1 MLKKISVLEV
11 FLLYTTFMS
20 KSHYEAVITD
30 IDGTLVQYRPSL
42 SNMAEIDALIPESAV
57 KAISRLHLAG
67 VAVAAVTGRT
77 YDQSRDLLIKLG
89 ISGPCV
95 FAGGAT
101 IRDVPSG
108 EILHEASLTPT
119 TLKAVCDLLHELLG
133 NEHYLDLAPSAS
145 EDSRFNSVWAVV
157 HKDQISEI
165 LNKLSTINDI
175 YHVVNEGA
183 GQSNEVGLLVLSG
196 GADKGSGTRSLLSL
210 LGTTRDNTACVGDG
224 ANDVLMFQECGLSIA
239 MGNGEE
245 ILKQSADH
253 IVSRI
258 DQDGF
263 AEAADYILQATLSAV
278 E

>member
-1 MLKKISVLEV
+1 
-11 FLLYTTFMS
+11 MS
-20 KSHYEAVITD
+20 KPRYEAVITD
-30 IDGTLVQYRPSL
+30 IDGTLVQYQPSL
-42 SNMAEIDALIPESAV
+42 SNIAEIDALIPESAV

-101 IRDVPSG
+101 IRDIPSG
-108 EILHEASLTPT
+108 EILHEASLSPA
-119 TLKAVCDLLHELLG
+119 TLKVVCDLLYEVLG
-133 NEHYLDLAPSAS
+133 DEHYLDLAPSAS
-145 EDSRFNSVWAVV
+145 DASRHNSVWAIV
-157 HKDQISEI
+157 HKDHIGKV
-165 LNKLSTINDI
+165 LNKLSSIDGI

-183 GQSNEVGLLVLSG
+183 GQADEVGLLVLSG

-210 LGTTRDNTACVGDG
+210 LGTTRENTACVGDG

-263 AEAADYILQATLSAV
+263 AEAADYILQGALNPV
-278 E
+278 EQSQKF

>member
-1 MLKKISVLEV
+1 
-11 FLLYTTFMS
+11 MS
-20 KSHYEAVITD
+20 KPRYKAVITD
-30 IDGTLVQYRPSL
+30 IDGTLVQYQPSL
-42 SNMAEIDALIPESAV
+42 SNMAEVDALIPESAV
-57 KAISRLHLAG
+57 KAISRLHLAD

-77 YDQSRDLLIKLG
+77 YAQSRDLLIKLG

-101 IRDVPSG
+101 IRDIPSG
-108 EILHEASLTPT
+108 EILHEASLTPE
-119 TLKAVCDLLHELLG
+119 TLKIVCDTLYGALG
-133 NEHYLDLAPSAS
+133 EDHYLDLAPAAS
-145 EDSRFNSVWAVV
+145 DESRFNSVWAII
-157 HKDQISEI
+157 HKDRINEVLS
-165 LNKLSTINDI
+165 KLSAINDI

-183 GQSNEVGLLVLSG
+183 GQEDEVGLLVLSG
-196 GADKGSGTRSLLSL
+196 GSDKGSGTRSLLSL

-245 ILKQSADH
+245 ILKLSADQ
-253 IVSRI
+253 IVSSI

-263 AEAADYILQATLSAV
+263 AEAADYILQGALNPV

>member
-1 MLKKISVLEV
+1 M
-11 FLLYTTFMS
+11 LYTTCMS
-20 KSHYEAVITD
+20 KPRYKAVITD
-30 IDGTLVQYRPSL
+30 IDGTLVQYQPSL
-42 SNMAEIDALIPESAV
+42 SNMAEVDALIPESAV
-57 KAISRLHLAG
+57 KAISRLHLAD

-77 YDQSRDLLIKLG
+77 YAQSRDLLIKLG

-101 IRDVPSG
+101 IRDIPSG
-108 EILHEASLTPT
+108 EILHEASLTPE
-119 TLKAVCDLLHELLG
+119 TLKIVCDTLYGALG
-133 NEHYLDLAPSAS
+133 EDHYLDLAPAAS
-145 EDSRFNSVWAVV
+145 DESRFNSVWAII
-157 HKDQISEI
+157 HKDRINEVLS
-165 LNKLSTINDI
+165 KLSAINDI

-183 GQSNEVGLLVLSG
+183 GQEDEVGLLVLSG
-196 GADKGSGTRSLLSL
+196 GSDKGSGTRSLLSL

-253 IVSRI
+253 IVSSI

-263 AEAADYILQATLSAV
+263 AEAADYILQGALNPV

>member
-1 MLKKISVLEV
+1 
-11 FLLYTTFMS
+11 MS
-20 KSHYEAVITD
+20 NPRYEAVITD
-30 IDGTLVQYRPSL
+30 IDGTLVQYQPSL
-42 SNMAEIDALIPESAV
+42 SNMAEVDALIPESAV

-101 IRDVPSG
+101 IRDIPSG
-108 EILHEASLTPT
+108 EILHEASLSPE
-119 TLKAVCDLLHELLG
+119 TLKVICGTLYEVLG
-133 NEHYLDLAPSAS
+133 ENHYLDLAPSAS
-145 EDSRFNSVWAVV
+145 DESRFNSVWAII
-157 HKDQISEI
+157 HKNHIDEAAD
-165 LNKLSTINDI
+165 KLSAIDGI
-175 YHVVNEGA
+175 YYVVNEGA
-183 GQSNEVGLLVLSG
+183 GQADEVGLLVLSG

-210 LGTTRDNTACVGDG
+210 LGTTRDNAACIGDG
-224 ANDVLMFQECGLSIA
+224 ANDVLMFRECGLSIA

-253 IVSRI
+253 IVASI

-263 AEAADYILQATLSAV
+263 AEAADYILQCTLTPV

>member
-1 MLKKISVLEV
+1 
-11 FLLYTTFMS
+11 MS
-20 KSHYEAVITD
+20 KQQYKAVITD

-42 SNMAEIDALIPESAV
+42 SSMAEIDALIPESAV
-57 KAISRLHLAG
+57 RAISRLHDAG

-77 YDQSRDLLIKLG
+77 YDQSRDLLMKLG

-101 IRDVPSG
+101 IRDIPSG
-108 EILHEASLTPT
+108 KILHEASLPPE
-119 TLKAVCDLLHELLG
+119 TLKVVCDALYETLG
-133 NEHYLDLAPSAS
+133 NNHYLDLAPSAS
-145 EDSRFNSVWAVV
+145 DKLRFNSVWAIIR
-157 HKDQISEI
+157 KDRINEV
-165 LNKLSTINDI
+165 LDRLSAIDDI
-175 YHVVNEGA
+175 YHVVNDGA
-183 GQSNEVGLLVLSG
+183 GQADEVGLLVLSG

-210 LGTTRDNTACVGDG
+210 LGTTRANTACVGDG

-253 IVSRI
+253 IVSSI

-263 AEAADYILQATLSAV
+263 AEAADYILQGVLSPV